1 MANSKLENKEFEIP
15 NEMLDLLNLTLN
27 SYNGDTNVKGY
38 KRLVTLTNDKK
49 LSYYAIKRLKNF
61 FDNYNGEKNDTEYL
75 LNGGDKMKNW
85 VNSTLKKARDIVNS
99 ETNPY
104 IENPLKK
111 ERNTDR
117 TQSAI
122 NQLKN
127 IVKENRNSYRFII
140 NESQYKYLLKKY
152 LLK

>member
-15 NEMLDLLNLTLN
+15 NEMLDLLNLTLS

-85 VNSTLKKARDIVNS
+85 VNSTLNKARDIVNS
-99 ETNPY
+99 ETNHY